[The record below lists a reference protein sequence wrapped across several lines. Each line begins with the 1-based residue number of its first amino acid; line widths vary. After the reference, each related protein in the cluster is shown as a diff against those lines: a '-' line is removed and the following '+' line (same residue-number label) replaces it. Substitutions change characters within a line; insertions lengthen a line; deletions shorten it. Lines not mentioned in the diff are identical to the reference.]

1 MTLSIASTQVT
12 MMMTL
17 SKSVDPDHGI
27 VGHAWSAAHDD
38 DDDGDNDKDL
48 YLQLSK
54 TKKSRGRK
62 GNLELESLRRVFTY
76 RWKRILNLSICS

>member
-1 MTLSIASTQVT
+1 

-17 SKSVDPDHGI
+17 SNAVDPDHGI

-54 TKKSRGRK
+54 TPQNKKKREVEK
-62 GNLELESLRRVFTY
+62 GNLELETRRRVFTY
-76 RWKRILNLSICS
+76 RWKRILNLSFCS